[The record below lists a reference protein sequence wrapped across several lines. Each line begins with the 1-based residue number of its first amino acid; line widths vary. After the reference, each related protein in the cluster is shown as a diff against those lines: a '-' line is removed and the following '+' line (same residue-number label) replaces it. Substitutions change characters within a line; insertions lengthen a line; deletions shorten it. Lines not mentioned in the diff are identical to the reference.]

1 LGALVAGIDAGRSY
15 TDWPTMGGQFL
26 PPDPFMIEP
35 VWRNFLENPGLVQ
48 FIHRMTGYLLFL
60 FSVMVFFRARRA
72 SNRVT
77 AGAYTV
83 AFVALTGQV
92 ALGIYTVISAAQLH
106 VALTHQLLAVATFVL
121 ILRARFHAAYPL
133 PQSVRDAR

>member
-1 LGALVAGIDAGRSY
+1 MKIR
-15 TDWPTMGGQFL
+15 
-26 PPDPFMIEP
+26 
-35 VWRNFLENPGLVQ
+35 GLC
-48 FIHRMTGYLLFL
+48 
-60 FSVMVFFRARRA
+60 SA